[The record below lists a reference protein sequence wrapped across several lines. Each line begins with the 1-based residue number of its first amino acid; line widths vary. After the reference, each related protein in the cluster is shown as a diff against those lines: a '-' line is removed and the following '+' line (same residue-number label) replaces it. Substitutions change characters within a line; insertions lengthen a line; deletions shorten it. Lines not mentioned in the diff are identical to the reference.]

1 MRVKI
6 LDNEKIV
13 LYLYN
18 YFFKSKEKE
27 NITREIKKIFIRLIK
42 YYNLNIGGI
51 YEVLAFENLKYG
63 TILEIEKKEELLF
76 NPDLIDIKVKINH
89 DVNFYFKTKE
99 FSILENLKNI
109 YYDNDFYY
117 INIEGLENTDKV
129 FEYGVI
135 EYSLDTDYLNKKI
148 FVRWYLFLNIHI

>member
-135 EYSLDTDYLNKKI
+135 EYSLDIDYLNKKI

>member
-135 EYSLDTDYLNKKI
+135 EYSLDIDYLNKKI
-148 FVRWYLFLNIHI
+148 FVR

>member
-51 YEVLAFENLKYG
+51 YEVLAFENLRYG

-135 EYSLDTDYLNKKI
+135 EYSLDIDYLNKKI

>member
-117 INIEGLENTDKV
+117 INIDGLENTDKV

-135 EYSLDTDYLNKKI
+135 EYSLDIDYLNKKI
-148 FVRWYLFLNIHI
+148 FVR

>member
-148 FVRWYLFLNIHI
+148 FVR

>member
-135 EYSLDTDYLNKKI
+135 EYSLDSDYLNKKI

>member
-51 YEVLAFENLKYG
+51 YEVLAFENLRYG

-135 EYSLDTDYLNKKI
+135 EYSLDIDYLNKKI
-148 FVRWYLFLNIHI
+148 FVR

>member
-1 MRVKI
+1 MRIKI

-51 YEVLAFENLKYG
+51 YEVLAFENLRYG

-135 EYSLDTDYLNKKI
+135 EYSLDSDYLNKKI